1 MNVSEFVKSAK
12 AGIVTVTFK
21 KINTDEIRVM
31 PCTLNSALLKEAGV
45 PIEIKEIGPD
55 SDHVAV
61 WSLDKKAWRS
71 FRVSTVT
78 EWSVG
83 EPKKEISNQG
93 SDS

>member
-31 PCTLNSALLKEAGV
+31 PCTLNNDLLKEAGV
-45 PIEIKEIGPD
+45 PIQIKEIGAD
-55 SDHVAV
+55 SDHIAV

-78 EWSVG
+78 EWSIG
-83 EPKKEISNQG
+83 EPEEKVSNKG

>member
-31 PCTLNSALLKEAGV
+31 PCTLNPDLLKEAGV
-45 PIEIKEIGPD
+45 PIEIKEIGSD

-78 EWSVG
+78 EWSIG

>member
-31 PCTLNSALLKEAGV
+31 PCTLNSDLLKEAGV
-45 PIEIKEIGPD
+45 PIQIKEIGAD
-55 SDHVAV
+55 SDHIAV

-71 FRVSTVT
+71 VSYTHLTLPTILLV
-78 EWSVG
+78 
-83 EPKKEISNQG
+83 
-93 SDS
+93 